1 MQNPPRSAMQ
11 PRRPYPHGWFALAF
25 SREVRRGQVRR
36 VRFMD
41 DDVVLYRTQSGAARA
56 VDPYCPHLGA
66 HLGYGGRVDGETIVC
81 PFHGFAYDTGGRC
94 VRTGYDTPPPQARLT
109 VRHVSEV
116 NGVIL
121 VWHHPD
127 DLPPQWQI
135 PRLPDDLPAPVERTV
150 PLTDHPQEIVENL
163 MDIGHLTY
171 LHGFSHASEVSPV
184 EFDGHRMRYHLAVEK
199 TYLPLTGPVRFDIR
213 ADVHGLGYFS
223 LEFDAPRL
231 GIRGRSLQLPTAVD
245 PTHIHYRWT
254 MSLLAPRS
262 LGRLRAPLSR
272 LLTGL
277 AAPVLGRE
285 AAADFAV
292 WENKIYIEH
301 PRLAKGDGPIGAYR
315 RWAAQFY
322 PSADTTSRA
331 LPPAPARQE
340 PDERQA

>member
-1 MQNPPRSAMQ
+1 MVR
-11 PRRPYPHGWFALAF
+11 LAF
-25 SREVRRGQVRR
+25 SREVRRGHVHR
-36 VRFMD
+36 VRFMG
-41 DDVVLYRTQSGAARA
+41 DDVVLYRTQSGVARA

-81 PFHGFAYDTGGRC
+81 PFHGFAYDTDGRC
-94 VRTGYDTPPPQARLT
+94 VRTGYGTPPPKARLT

-127 DLPPQWQI
+127 GQTPQWEI
-135 PRLPDDLPAPVERTV
+135 PSLPDDLPAPVERTV
-150 PLTDHPQEIVENL
+150 TLTDHPQEIVENL

-184 EFDGHRMRYHLAVEK
+184 GFDGHRMRYDLAVEK
-199 TYLPLTGPVRFDIR
+199 TFLPLGGPIGFDIR

-231 GIRGRSLQLPTAVD
+231 RIRGRSLQLPTAID
-245 PTHIHYRWT
+245 PTRIQYRWT
-254 MSLLAPRS
+254 MSLLAPHG
-262 LGRLRAPLSR
+262 LGRLRGPLSR
-272 LLTGL
+272 LMSGV
-277 AAPVLGRE
+277 AASVLGCE
-285 AAADFAV
+285 GAADFTI
-292 WENKIYIEH
+292 WENKIYIEN

-322 PSADTTSRA
+322 PSQDARGQPSHS
-331 LPPAPARQE
+331 APARHETDPLQS
-340 PDERQA
+340 